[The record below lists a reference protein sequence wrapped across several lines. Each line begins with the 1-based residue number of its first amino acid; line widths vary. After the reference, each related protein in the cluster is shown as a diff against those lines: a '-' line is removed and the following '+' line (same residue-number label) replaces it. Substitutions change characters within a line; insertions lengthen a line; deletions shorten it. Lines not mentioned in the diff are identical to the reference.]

1 MRLRFALI
9 PSVALLTAAPV
20 YASEHL
26 MHVGEVLL
34 SKDGDTSIQ
43 YIELSDKA
51 GEPFPSAAYIVEVFG
66 ADGMSKGTIA
76 LDKTKLVSD
85 QATFFIPT
93 AAAATAF
100 GKTADAT
107 LTLALE
113 TNGTACFGKPGTPN
127 TYIHCLQW
135 GTATAPTGTAG
146 KLATGA
152 SPPDGQSLSLQANG
166 SYAVVAPS
174 PKAANNAPAA
184 TGDMASSTPTGDM
197 AGSTPSV
204 DMATGTPPTTKDDG
218 GCDVG
223 GGGLTGSLAMLGLV
237 SGAMLLSRRR
247 ARS

>member
-9 PSVALLTAAPV
+9 PSLALFTAAPV
-20 YASEHL
+20 YAAEHL

-51 GEPFPSAAYIVEVFG
+51 AEPFPAAAYIVEVFG
-66 ADGMSKGTIA
+66 ADGTSKGTIA
-76 LDKTKLVSD
+76 LDKAKLVSD

-100 GKTADAT
+100 GKAADAT

-135 GTATAPTGTAG
+135 GTATAPAGTTGKVETGT
-146 KLATGA
+146 

-184 TGDMASSTPTGDM
+184 TADMAGATPSVDM
-197 AGSTPSV
+197 AGSTPGV
-204 DMATGTPPTTKDDG
+204 DMASPSTPTKKDDG
-218 GCDVG
+218 GCDVN
-223 GGGLTGSLAMLGLV
+223 GGGLASASTMLGLV
-237 SGAMLLSRRR
+237 GAAMLLSRRR